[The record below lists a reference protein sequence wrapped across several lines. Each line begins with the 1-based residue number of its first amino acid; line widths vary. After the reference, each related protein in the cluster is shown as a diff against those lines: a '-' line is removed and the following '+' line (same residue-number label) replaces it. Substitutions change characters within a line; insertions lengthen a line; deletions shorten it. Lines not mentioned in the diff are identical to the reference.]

1 MGKNRVRPKAGKP
14 ARWGRGQ
21 SSTSNPTNDKHRSK
35 AKSIY
40 HQSLTADDSG
50 ILSHALSKLPI
61 SLINPPPPQKR
72 IVKGRVHFF

>member
-35 AKSIY
+35 AKSMY
-40 HQSLTADDSG
+40 HQSLTSDDSG
-50 ILSHALSKLPI
+50 TYSHVKSTLYKDTNI
-61 SLINPPPPQKR
+61 RINMNSQ
-72 IVKGRVHFF
+72 